1 MMIINNSFKEELSYL
16 NASNEGICVE
26 FERIKNTTFVDLF
39 SNYQQVLKIC
49 FY

>member
-1 MMIINNSFKEELSYL
+1 MIINNSFKELSYL